1 MPARPVD
8 RVRRLLRFW
17 LTLDEPVDRRRYL
30 LHGAGLM
37 LFKYAVDASVVW
49 LTAGVLW
56 TPVDYLSPFYLDR
69 IRFTGSVAWLDWA
82 FVAWTLPFLWIGVS
96 MTVRRAADA
105 GLSPWLVLLFFV
117 PFVNYALMLTLA
129 AVPSRAPDGWRETP
143 TAGPVGDEQLRSA
156 LLGAGLGV
164 LISVGMVFRSA
175 VWLEE
180 YSALLFVATPFV
192 LGATCAFIYN
202 HGHPRSGGDTAGVV
216 TVSVL
221 VAGGAILLFALE
233 GALCIFMAMPLAL
246 PVAILGGVLG
256 RAIALRSTAPPSPG
270 MAALVVLPLLLPTP
284 GPPPAQPF
292 EVVTSVEIDAP
303 PEAVWEH
310 VVGFEELPPPGRLVF
325 RLGIAY
331 PQRARIDG
339 EGVGAIRRCEFST
352 GAFVEPIT
360 AWEPGRRLSFD
371 VVRQPPPLEEWSP
384 YASVHPPH
392 LDGYFRSV
400 RGEFRLVP
408 LPGGRTRLEGSTWYE
423 LDLAP
428 VFYWRI
434 QADWLVHRIHE
445 RVLEHVKARAEAGG
459 GSPVQRPRASPSRH
473 PPERPGA
480 GPRPV

>member
-1 MPARPVD
+1 
-8 RVRRLLRFW
+8 
-17 LTLDEPVDRRRYL
+17 
-30 LHGAGLM
+30 M

-69 IRFTGSVAWLDWA
+69 IRFTGTVVWLDWA

-105 GLSPWLVLLFFV
+105 RLSPWLVLLFFV
-117 PFVNYALMLTLA
+117 PFLNYALMLALA
-129 AVPSRAPDGWRETP
+129 AVPSRAPGGWRGAAP
-143 TAGPVGDEQLRSA
+143 PPPVPDARLRSA

-180 YSALLFVATPFV
+180 YAATLFVATPFV
-192 LGATCAFIYN
+192 LGATCAFIHN
-202 HGHPRSGGDTAGVV
+202 RGHARSAGETAQVV
-216 TVSVL
+216 AVSAL
-221 VAGGAILLFALE
+221 LGAAAILLFALE
-233 GALCIFMAMPLAL
+233 GLLCIVMALPLAL
-246 PVAILGGVLG
+246 PMALLGGVLG
-256 RAIALRSTAPPSPG
+256 RAIALRATLAPGPG
-270 MAALVVLPLLLPTP
+270 MAVLVILPLLLPD
-284 GPPPAQPF
+284 PAAAPARPF
-292 EVVTSVEIDAP
+292 EVVTSVEVDAP

-325 RLGIAY
+325 RLGIAH
-331 PQRARIDG
+331 PRRARIDG

-360 AWEPGRRLSFD
+360 VWEPGRRLSFD

-384 YASVHPPH
+384 YASIHPPH

-400 RGEFRLVP
+400 RGEFRLTP

-428 VFYWRI
+428 RHYWRI
-434 QADWLVHRIHE
+434 HADWLVHRIHE
-445 RVLEHVKARAEAGG
+445 RVLEHVKARAEDTAARSIAARGEATVRSHAESD
-459 GSPVQRPRASPSRH
+459 SPETTP
-473 PPERPGA
+473 
-480 GPRPV
+480 